1 MILTVLSIEAWPNGA
16 MTLAH
21 RGRLSPRPTPPQ
33 ITPLLQYH
41 GSQLRRV
48 PAGSS
53 LQAGSDDAPLRPMGT
68 AETTTTAVVA
78 MGTLV
83 SIGYEGKTVDHLVA
97 QLLEQDVRILVDV
110 RLTPLSRKPG
120 LSKTK
125 LAEALRAAGIDYVH
139 HRALGNPK
147 DNRAGF
153 RAGEPESLTRYR
165 EVLDTAAATDAL
177 AHVCELLD
185 DGVVALLCFEQD
197 HAECHRNIVVDR
209 LLRTRPNAAVVH
221 V

>member
-1 MILTVLSIEAWPNGA
+1 MVHHSHVA
-16 MTLAH
+16 
-21 RGRLSPRPTPPQ
+21 
-33 ITPLLQYH
+33 
-41 GSQLRRV
+41 
-48 PAGSS
+48 PADSKY
-53 LQAGSDDAPLRPMGT
+53 D
-68 AETTTTAVVA
+68 EH
-78 MGTLV
+78 GTLV
-83 SIGYEGKTVDHLVA
+83 SIGYEGKTVGDLVA
-97 QLLEQDVRILVDV
+97 QLLDQDVRVLVDV

-125 LAEALRAAGIDYVH
+125 LAAALRAAGIEYVH

-153 RAGEPESLTRYR
+153 RAGEPESLERYR
-165 EVLDTAAATDAL
+165 EVLDSAAATDAL

-185 DGVVALLCFEQD
+185 GGAVALLCFEHD

-209 LLRTRPNAAVVH
+209 VLETRPNAAVVH